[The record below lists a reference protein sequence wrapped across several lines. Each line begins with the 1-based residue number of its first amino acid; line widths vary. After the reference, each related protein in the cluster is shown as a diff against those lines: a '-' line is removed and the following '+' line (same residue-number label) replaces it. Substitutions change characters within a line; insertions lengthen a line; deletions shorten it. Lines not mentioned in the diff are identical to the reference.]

1 MKRVAFKIKCVT
13 GLVEHARCLRGH
25 TKIESKSL
33 LPSATLVAERLC
45 FHRCVSVH
53 GRGGGGVHP
62 MSRHPPGKAPSR
74 QTAPAGKHQTPPP
87 ADGYC
92 SGRYA
97 SHWNAFLFKNWFAKL
112 KVKET
117 SHGYIFL
124 YLLLHKYLPKSV
136 Q

>member
-1 MKRVAFKIKCVT
+1 MATVTKDRCGIPLTTYTYADDITVRNISCGKIMFSQVCV
-13 GLVEHARCLRGH
+13 C
-25 TKIESKSL
+25 
-33 LPSATLVAERLC
+33 P
-45 FHRCVSVH
+45 
-53 GRGGGGVHP
+53 RGGEVCTPWADTPLG
-62 MSRHPPGKAPSR
+62 RHPLGR
-74 QTAPAGKHQTPPP
+74 QPRQANTTPPPP

-112 KVKET
+112 KVKIT